1 MMKVMMMVVRYM
13 LLTNNICLFL
23 ALKNVAL
30 NKVTKQSSTW
40 LGRYSDYAVD
50 GNKNVHLFSGNCC
63 THTRATTSPWWMV
76 DLGQEVAWL
85 NIFHSLI
92 VGLYPYHFK
101 ENSL

>member
-1 MMKVMMMVVRYM
+1 MMMMMVQYM

-30 NKVTKQSSTW
+30 NKVTEQSSTYVHGNAD
-40 LGRYSDYAVD
+40 LAVD
-50 GNKNVHLFSGNCC
+50 GNKNVHLYSGKSC
-63 THTRATTSPWWMV
+63 THTRTTTSPWWMV
-76 DLGQEVAWL
+76 DLGQEVTWL
-85 NIFHSLI
+85 NILHSLI